1 MEWADF
7 LANEAA
13 INSLSPEQTAA
24 FVERLKTENS
34 GKSEAK
40 LASELNIG
48 AAAFKKRMAEVY
60 DKFAKSY
67 PELATSNSRGKL
79 EKLRAC
85 LTAKY
90 NGGQDFGVSAQSNA
104 AQPTIKEI
112 HQNIPPAV
120 PF

>member
-1 MEWADF
+1 MEWVDF

-13 INSLSPEQTAA
+13 TNSLSPEQTEA
-24 FVERLKTENS
+24 FVERLKTKNS

-60 DKFAKSY
+60 EKFAKSY

-85 LTAKY
+85 LTNKY
-90 NGGQDFGVSAQSNA
+90 SGGQDAIGVKLKQMPKCQATLRRCVGVADEQL
-104 AQPTIKEI
+104 
-112 HQNIPPAV
+112 
-120 PF
+120 